1 MSSTTPPPI
10 DPPTSTGADADRPIG
25 SPTLLLRLAP
35 AVYLPWFGFAA
46 SAGVLAATFPLVLER
61 AGLSTTIVGLL
72 LAISGIGSMA
82 GGLPIAVLIRRLGE
96 DRVLLVAMGGLAVTS
111 ALLAPATTVR
121 PLLAPAFVVA
131 VLRLLAGAATTAVR
145 LSRQAM
151 LTTTQPAARRG
162 RAMALMGGT
171 ARVGLVVGPALGGV
185 IAETFGFS
193 AAFLVAGVIAAGGVA
208 LFPRRRPEHR
218 LLAPAGVDDR
228 PGIRASLGSAGP
240 SLLRGGVAAALV
252 TGARSGRLLVLP
264 LLLDEVGLNVAEVGL
279 VISLGLAAELILFP
293 AAGAT
298 MDRFGRLWCMVP
310 AYGLMAV
317 GLFWLAVVDTA
328 ATAIAASIVVGVGNG
343 LASGT
348 MLTLSSDL
356 APADDPGPF
365 LAAIATISDIGKFV
379 GPLLVGLVAD
389 AAGLGTSAAA
399 LGVML
404 AVAVVWLIVVVGGT
418 RGTPQLDAPVG
429 GS

>member
-1 MSSTTPPPI
+1 MSATTPPPI
-10 DPPTSTGADADRPIG
+10 DGVDANRPVG

-46 SAGVLAATFPLVLER
+46 SSGVLAATFPLVLER

-82 GGLPIAVLIRRLGE
+82 GGLPVAVLIRRLGE
-96 DRVLLVAMGGLAVTS
+96 DRVLMVAVGALAAS
-111 ALLAPATTVR
+111 AALLAPATAVR
-121 PLLAPAFVVA
+121 PLLALAAVVA
-131 VLRLLAGAATTAVR
+131 LLRLLAGAASTAIR

-151 LTTTQPAARRG
+151 LTTTQPVARRG

-171 ARVGLVVGPALGGV
+171 ARVGLVVGPALGGLV
-185 IAETFGFS
+185 AEVFGFG
-193 AAFLVAGVIAAGGVA
+193 AAFIAAGAVALAGVA
-208 LFPRRRPEHR
+208 LFPRRRSEHR
-218 LLAPAGVDDR
+218 LLAPAGIDER
-228 PGIRASLGSAGP
+228 PGIRASLSSAGP
-240 SLLRGGVAAALV
+240 ALLRGGVAAALV

-264 LLLDEVGLNVAEVGL
+264 LLLDEVGLSVAEVGL

-310 AYGLMAV
+310 AYGLMAA
-317 GLFWLAVVDTA
+317 GLFWLAFADNA
-328 ATAIAASIVVGVGNG
+328 GTAIGASIVIGVGNG

-365 LAAIATISDIGKFV
+365 LAAIATVSDIGKFV
-379 GPLLVGLVAD
+379 GPLLVGLIAD

-399 LGVML
+399 LGAML
-404 AVAVVWLIVVVGGT
+404 AVAVVWLIVVVGET
-418 RGTPQLDAPVG
+418 RGAPELDAPSG